1 MSYIPMIS
9 EVLHLLVE
17 LTPEN
22 RRRSFTQY
30 FIKLSYANFIKYEKT
45 DDVFRGR
52 YLAFKI

>member
-1 MSYIPMIS
+1 MIS

-30 FIKLSYANFIKYEKT
+30 FIKLSYANFIKYHPSIFCFSETKSSST
-45 DDVFRGR
+45 S
-52 YLAFKI
+52 LHL